1 MIFRKKT
8 SELMIIRI
16 ILNTYFA
23 SFCVGDDT
31 VKFCKEISN
40 YTVIQKEF
48 QVTNTAHTFRLFPGF
63 CRRN

>member
-40 YTVIQKEF
+40 YTVIQKESF
-48 QVTNTAHTFRLFPGF
+48 K
-63 CRRN
+63 